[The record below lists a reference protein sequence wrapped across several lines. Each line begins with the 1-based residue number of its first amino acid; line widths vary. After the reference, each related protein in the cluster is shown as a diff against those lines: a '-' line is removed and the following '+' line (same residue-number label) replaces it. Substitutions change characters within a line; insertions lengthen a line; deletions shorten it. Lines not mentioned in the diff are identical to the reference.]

1 MAATSSK
8 VHTVHFSAGEGI
20 RNLARVPVQ
29 VVGGGEVGLLG
40 ETQQDSLTLR
50 HGAALAQ
57 KIPGAISTEYSR
69 TKITLNTALTMERE
83 VIPGVYILVRKRYF
97 FPLSRHVNFQLLSCP
112 FYLNSSLF
120 CNYFTLNFHFLSFSS
135 PFSSFLSLFFPIL

>member
-1 MAATSSK
+1 M
-8 VHTVHFSAGEGI
+8 
-20 RNLARVPVQ
+20 ARVPVQ

-57 KIPGAISTEYSR
+57 KIPSAISTENSH
-69 TKITLNTALTMERE
+69 TKIMLKIALTMERE

-97 FPLSRHVNFQLLSCP
+97 L
-112 FYLNSSLF
+112 
-120 CNYFTLNFHFLSFSS
+120 
-135 PFSSFLSLFFPIL
+135 PFS